1 MDSDGEHNPMPA
13 APASPSRAFML
24 RSGPKLVL
32 ALLALA
38 YVCNVA
44 DRLLLS
50 ILAQDIKSDLKLSDW
65 EIGLLVGPAIAF
77 FYAILGIPMA
87 YVADR
92 VHRVRF
98 LAVCLALWSVLTAAG
113 GAAGNAVQLALTRIG
128 VSAVEAGGSPASSS
142 ILADYFEP
150 RSRPAA
156 MGIYSA
162 ASTIGV
168 LVSFA
173 LGGLLNGHIGWR
185 WTLVVAGVPG
195 ILLALLLIT
204 FVREPLRG
212 SRDRDAAG
220 RPITRRAPRA
230 LFASLMELSRLD
242 FYRKVAIAAGVSN
255 FCFTTILSWSP
266 SIVMRKFYAGS
277 GHAGVALGFG
287 LAIFGATAAVVAGR
301 VTSRL
306 VKEGMARPLRI
317 AAFFQLFSA
326 PLILAGLFSNSLPLC
341 VGLICLAYGFQSF
354 FVPIYW
360 AVSQSHVPS
369 DMRAMSSA
377 LMLLSIAI
385 CGHGIAPPVVG
396 ALSDALRPSFGQ
408 ASLQYAVACSLV
420 VNLFAAW
427 LFLRAS
433 RAPAAQCESA
443 F

>member
-1 MDSDGEHNPMPA
+1 MT
-13 APASPSRAFML
+13 ASS
-24 RSGPKLVL
+24 SGPRLVL

-50 ILAQDIKSDLKLSDW
+50 ILAQDIKKDLGLSDW

-98 LAVCLALWSVLTAAG
+98 LALCLALWSLLTAAG
-113 GAAGNAVQLALTRIG
+113 GAAGNVVQLALTRIG

-142 ILADYFEP
+142 ILADYFPP

-156 MGIYSA
+156 MGVYAA

-173 LGGLLNGHIGWR
+173 LGGLLNGHVGWR
-185 WTLVVAGVPG
+185 WTLVAAGIPG
-195 ILLALLLIT
+195 ILLALLLLAC
-204 FVREPLRG
+204 VREPERG
-212 SRDRDAAG
+212 RHDLDGAG
-220 RPITRRAPRA
+220 RPITRRAPPA
-230 LFASLMELSRLD
+230 LLASLIELSRLD
-242 FYRKVAIAAGVSN
+242 FYRRVVIAAGVSN

-277 GHAGVALGFG
+277 GHVGLSLGFG
-287 LAIFGATAAVVAGR
+287 LAIFGATAAVIAGR
-301 VTSRL
+301 VTSGL
-306 VKEGMARPLRI
+306 VRQGMARPLRV
-317 AAFFQLFSA
+317 AAIFQICSA
-326 PLILAGLFSNSLPLC
+326 PLILAGLFSDSLPLC

-369 DMRAMSSA
+369 DMRAMASA
-377 LMLLSIAI
+377 LMLLAIAI

-396 ALSDALRPSFGQ
+396 AISDALRPSLGE
-408 ASLQYAVACSLV
+408 ASLQYAVACSLI
-420 VNLFAAW
+420 VNLLAAA
-427 LFLRAS
+427 LFFHAS
-433 RAPAAQCESA
+433 RAPAAQRESA